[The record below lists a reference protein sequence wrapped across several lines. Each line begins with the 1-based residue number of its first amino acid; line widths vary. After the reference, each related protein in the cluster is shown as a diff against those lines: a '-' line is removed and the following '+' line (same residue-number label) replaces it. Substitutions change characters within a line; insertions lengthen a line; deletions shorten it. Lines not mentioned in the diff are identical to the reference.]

1 MLVDSQ
7 PLVWF
12 MTDDP
17 RLGRGARRLLDAVPF
32 LHYSALSVMELTM
45 KSLSLGPNG
54 KPKLEL
60 PKNFVQQLEA
70 GGFKELPLHSEAAG
84 ELEKF
89 LLLHNH
95 DPMDRMLLAQASKN
109 GMRLLTADRML
120 LTLGLDWV
128 VDSQE

>member
-1 MLVDSQ
+1 MLLDSQ
-7 PLVWF
+7 TLVWF
-12 MTDDP
+12 MNDDP
-17 RLGRGARRLLDAVPF
+17 RLGRGARRMIETVPF

-60 PKNFVQQLEA
+60 PKNFVQLLDE
-70 GGFKELPLHSEAAG
+70 GGFKELPLHSADAG

-89 LLLHNH
+89 LLLHSH

-120 LTLGLDWV
+120 LSLGLDWV

>member
-1 MLVDSQ
+1 MLLDSQ
-7 PLVWF
+7 TLVWF
-12 MTDDP
+12 MNDDP
-17 RLGRGARRLLDAVPF
+17 RLGRGARLLIETVPF

-60 PKNFVQQLEA
+60 PKNFVQLLDE
-70 GGFKELPLHSEAAG
+70 GGFKELPLHSADAG

-109 GMRLLTADRML
+109 GMRLLTADHML
-120 LTLGLDWV
+120 LSLGLDWV
-128 VDSQE
+128 LDTQE